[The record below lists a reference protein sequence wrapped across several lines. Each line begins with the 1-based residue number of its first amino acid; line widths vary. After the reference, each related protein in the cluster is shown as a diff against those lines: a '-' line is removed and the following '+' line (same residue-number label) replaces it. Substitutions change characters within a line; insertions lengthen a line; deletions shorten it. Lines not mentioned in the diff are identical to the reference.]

1 MKSKKRAF
9 TLLELVVVIA
19 IIGILAAI
27 AIPKYMESQKAAK
40 IAAHKSNVRVLESA
54 AAMYLADNPG
64 TAKTTWTK
72 TEKKAEY
79 EKYIQSFP
87 DNPFKK
93 DEAYSV
99 SISNGSIKV
108 SPNADA
114 YDNE

>member
-64 TAKTTWTK
+64 TADTTWTK
-72 TEKKAEY
+72 TEKKLNM
-79 EKYIQSFP
+79 KNIFNLFQIILIKKIKHIQFLFQT
-87 DNPFKK
+87 DQLQ
-93 DEAYSV
+93 
-99 SISNGSIKV
+99 
-108 SPNADA
+108 
-114 YDNE
+114 